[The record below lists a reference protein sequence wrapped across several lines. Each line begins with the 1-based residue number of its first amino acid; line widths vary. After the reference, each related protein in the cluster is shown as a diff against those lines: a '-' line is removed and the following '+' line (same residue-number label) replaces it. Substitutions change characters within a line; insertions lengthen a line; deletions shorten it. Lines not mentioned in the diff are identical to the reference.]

1 MARIPHYT
9 GAMRVNSLVQYVRMG
24 AVATALAVTAAGC
37 AGTSIN
43 HVLSDP
49 SRYQNREVQVS
60 GRVVDSYSLSARGV
74 YLIEDKTG
82 QLWVAS
88 DRGVPRQGAR
98 VKVSGTVRQ
107 GYNLGSL
114 ASRLRLPNGLVLIER
129 EHEAK

>member
-1 MARIPHYT
+1 
-9 GAMRVNSLVQYVRMG
+9 MRVNSLFQYARIG
-24 AVATALAVTAAGC
+24 ALAAVMAVSAAGC
-37 AGTSIN
+37 ATSIN
-43 HVLSDP
+43 RVLADP

-60 GRVVDSYSLSARGV
+60 GRVVDSYSIAARGV

-88 DRGVPRQGAR
+88 DRGVPRRGAR
-98 VKVSGTVRQ
+98 VKVSGTVRD
-107 GYNLGSL
+107 GYNLGAL